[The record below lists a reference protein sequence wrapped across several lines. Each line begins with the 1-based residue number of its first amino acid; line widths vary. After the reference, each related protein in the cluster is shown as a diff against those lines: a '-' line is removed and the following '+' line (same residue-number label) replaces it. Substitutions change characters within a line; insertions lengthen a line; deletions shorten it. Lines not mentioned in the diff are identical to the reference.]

1 MSEASDLQA
10 AILTELSHPG
20 SALAARV
27 VVTPVKA
34 HGSHVDHPAR
44 FSGWRGVAIPM
55 ATGAGVRPET
65 DQVEVRPELDYH
77 SRLLMAARQAV
88 AEARAINQPRFGTRV
103 GPANVTAEEH
113 VVLTITGQIDW
124 RQRAQ
129 SANDTVPAAAERDT
143 PSNMSDDILNMLSDG
158 SFSATRVSR

>member
-1 MSEASDLQA
+1 MSEASDLQE
-10 AILTELSHPG
+10 AILTELRHPG

-27 VVTPVKA
+27 VVTPVRT
-34 HGSHVDHPAR
+34 HGSLVGYPAT
-44 FSGWRGVAIPM
+44 FSGRRGGGIPM
-55 ATGAGVRPET
+55 APGAGVRQET
-65 DQVEVRPELDYH
+65 DQVEVRPELDCH

-103 GPANVTAEEH
+103 GPANVTAVEH

-129 SANDTVPAAAERDT
+129 SAHDAVPAAVERDT